1 MTRGGVRGLSAR
13 VPESS
18 QSRPNCDDSGTAL
31 RRDPRPLLVTES
43 DRFGDHETT
52 VAADGAL
59 RVRAVAG
66 LGPTDYGNVHKDG
79 WVQNGWFC

>member
-1 MTRGGVRGLSAR
+1 
-13 VPESS
+13 
-18 QSRPNCDDSGTAL
+18 
-31 RRDPRPLLVTES
+31 
-43 DRFGDHETT
+43 